1 MARRVKAGPGLARP
15 CKGNAILRTAT
26 LSKGDAE
33 PGHAKAKHIAAKAWH
48 GTAWF
53 NTAMAWFGIAARRK
67 GKATRRITR
76 QWQGKAQIRGGVACQ
91 YGAAAWQ

>member
-26 LSKGDAE
+26 LSEGDAE
-33 PGHAKAKHIAAKAWH
+33 PGHAKAWH

-53 NTAMAWFGIAARRK
+53 NTAMAWLGIAARRK

-91 YGAAAWQ
+91 YGAAALQ